1 MVSRGYSF
9 WFICL
14 AAASLHTP
22 ASTLLHCFT
31 LCLMT
36 QVPELSRTELV
47 AWLSDYLHIDTFKDP
62 SMNGLQIEG
71 VDTIRRIAASVDTSA
86 RTLQDAADNGAD
98 LLLVHHGLFWG
109 KPLAVTGPHAQ
120 RLRIALSAGLNLYA
134 AHIPLDAH
142 PEVGN
147 NAMIARALSLQQLQ
161 PFGEWAG
168 GKIGLA
174 GSLPLTLSLQDFAD
188 RIQKLTGEICLVH
201 GGGSPQV
208 SRLGVLSGEGA
219 GSIAEAAAMGL
230 DTLLTGEPAHK
241 YFYDSFEYGVNV
253 VFAGHYETEVFG
265 VRALAAKI
273 EDTFGI
279 PWQFLHH
286 PTGL

>member
-1 MVSRGYSF
+1 
-9 WFICL
+9 
-14 AAASLHTP
+14 
-22 ASTLLHCFT
+22 
-31 LCLMT
+31 MT
-36 QVPELSRTELV
+36 QHTSAEISRAELV
-47 AWLSDYLHIDTFKDP
+47 AWLNDYLQIDAFKDP

-71 VDTIRRIAASVDTSA
+71 VDTIRRIAASVDTSQ
-86 RTLQDAADNGAD
+86 RTLQDAADSGAD

-147 NAMIARALSLQQLQ
+147 NAMMARALSLQN
-161 PFGEWAG
+161 PVGFGDWAG

-174 GSLPLTLSLQDFAD
+174 GELPFAQSLQDFAD

-201 GGGSPQV
+201 GGGNPQV
-208 SRLGVLSGEGA
+208 HRLGILSGEGA
-219 GSIAEAAAMGL
+219 GTIAEAAALGL
-230 DTLLTGEPAHK
+230 DTVLTGEPAHK
-241 YFYDSFEYGVNV
+241 YFHDSFEYGVNV